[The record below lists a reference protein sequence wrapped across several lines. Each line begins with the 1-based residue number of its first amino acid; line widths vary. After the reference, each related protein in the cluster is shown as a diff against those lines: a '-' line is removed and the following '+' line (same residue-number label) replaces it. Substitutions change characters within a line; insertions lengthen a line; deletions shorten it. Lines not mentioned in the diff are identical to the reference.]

1 MSIKEKMTA
10 IADNI
15 RSKTGKSEPL
25 NLDGMA
31 SGVNEVYEK
40 GKKTQYDAFWDKFQ
54 QNGQRTQYNYAFGG
68 IGWTMDTFKPK
79 YDIEAV
85 NVGSMFY
92 QTGITDLETA
102 LNNAGVKFDTSEV
115 TNFPSTFYYSDITV
129 IPELDCRG
137 CANTASPFALT
148 FRYSNDLVII
158 RKLILPSNGTQEFNN
173 TFTDCSSLK
182 QITIEG
188 AIGRSISFA
197 SCSQLETLSL
207 FSIIQHLKDYS
218 EDADN
223 KGKYTITLHDS
234 SKALLARQGATSA
247 FGMKTYDAYIA
258 DIGWNLA

>member
-1 MSIKEKMTA
+1 MSVKDKMTA

-15 RSKTGKSEPL
+15 RSKTGGTEAL
-25 NLDGMA
+25 TLDDMA
-31 SGVNEVYEK
+31 NGVNEVYEK
-40 GKKTQYDAFWDKFQ
+40 GKKTQYDAFWDEFQ

-68 IGWTMDTFKPK
+68 VGWTMDTFKPK

-92 QTGITDLETA
+92 QTGITDLEAA
-102 LNNAGVKFDTSEV
+102 LNNEGVKFDTSKV
-115 TNFPSTFYYSDITV
+115 TNFPSTFYYSKLEV
-129 IPELDCRG
+129 IPELDCRN
-137 CANTASPFALT
+137 CANTASPFGLT
-148 FRYSNDLVII
+148 FRFSSSLHTI
-158 RKLILPSNGTQEFNN
+158 RNIILPSNGTQEFNN
-173 TFTDCSSLK
+173 TFTDCQLLK
-182 QITIEG
+182 KITIEG
-188 AIGRSISFA
+188 VIGRSISFA
-197 SCSQLETLSL
+197 SCSQLETKSL

-247 FGMKTYDAYIA
+247 FGGKTYDAYIA